1 MKKTSV
7 AALAVAA
14 VASAALVS
22 SVEYAVPGAPAGQSS
37 TSASG
42 AVCRCAPPVSDTWCN
57 GKTCWPTA
65 QGIEYRPAAVS

>member
-7 AALAVAA
+7 VALAVAA
-14 VASAALVS
+14 VTSAALVS
-22 SVEYAVPGAPAGQSS
+22 SVEYAASGTPAGQSS
-37 TSASG
+37 AVG
-42 AVCRCAPPVSDTWCN
+42 AVCRCAPLVSEVWCN

>member
-1 MKKTSV
+1 MNKISV

-14 VASAALVS
+14 VASVALVS
-22 SVEYAVPGAPAGQSS
+22 SVEYTASGAPAGQSS

-57 GKTCWPTA
+57 GKTCWPA
-65 QGIEYRPAAVS
+65 PQGIEYRPAAVS